1 MKRYAH
7 YYLQSR
13 AATDQGGHWETIEQA
28 RTYSVLKSELAREI
42 KNDRGTEIRLVGAY
56 HDDAS
61 GNWQYTQL
69 FYLDQSSIDFPFTAD
84 DPSSGFDDDAIDG
97 FGAISEPDGAHTER
111 TEAPRRDENVSMHY
125 EAPSESGDDEDW
137 PGNKKEA
144 TGHSVHQDRS
154 PVFRKPVPRKK
165 RSAFRTIIML
175 LLIMI
180 LLGGFAVS
188 VLLYLQHPAMLSIA
202 DRIGLGRYARM
213 FPHASTAQGEQ
224 GMNSQT
230 RDEPVVIPLT
240 KGNVIRY
247 PGIAPTLVGRWSPD
261 NCAQNYVVFTE
272 AGYVV
277 TRDRK
282 TSSETVAITETLE
295 DDFQLYL
302 RRSPTLVEHL
312 QKLSPN
318 DIQMAG
324 STGTGGFMPS
334 GNTIQILTRCPRE

>member
-1 MKRYAH
+1 
-7 YYLQSR
+7 
-13 AATDQGGHWETIEQA
+13 
-28 RTYSVLKSELAREI
+28 
-42 KNDRGTEIRLVGAY
+42 
-56 HDDAS
+56 
-61 GNWQYTQL
+61 
-69 FYLDQSSIDFPFTAD
+69 
-84 DPSSGFDDDAIDG
+84 
-97 FGAISEPDGAHTER
+97 
-111 TEAPRRDENVSMHY
+111 
-125 EAPSESGDDEDW
+125 
-137 PGNKKEA
+137 
-144 TGHSVHQDRS
+144 
-154 PVFRKPVPRKK
+154 
-165 RSAFRTIIML
+165 
-175 LLIMI
+175 
-180 LLGGFAVS
+180 
-188 VLLYLQHPAMLSIA
+188 MLSIA
-202 DRIGLGRYARM
+202 DRMGLVVMLACSRTPRQ
-213 FPHASTAQGEQ
+213 PGEQ

-318 DIQMAG
+318 DIQMSG
-324 STGTGGFMPS
+324 STCTGGFMQS
-334 GNTIQILTRCPRE
+334 GNTIQILTRCPRASVRLSKRAKIANLGREEKVETLLARFRRRVRSTQDHLPGHCQYGVRPV